1 MLSRVV
7 SVMKQTPVIILL
19 LASMG
24 AVTLVAQRIFTNPRP
39 DAHLKTLFP
48 SAVAFSPLEG
58 TPLHF
63 KAYAVDPKAN
73 PTAQPIGVA
82 FWTTDLVPKEHGY
95 HGPIHMLV
103 GMDMKG
109 VLTGLVV
116 DYNSEPYG
124 YFSVDPPKF
133 AAQFKG
139 KNIRDQFRVGGDI
152 DAVSR
157 ASITMNSAAR
167 AVRDSS
173 RQVARALLS
182 PDTVKPPDFALGRP
196 LDVARGKQ

>member
-1 MLSRVV
+1 
-7 SVMKQTPVIILL
+7 MKQTPVILLL
-19 LASMG
+19 LASLG

-58 TPLHF
+58 APLHF
-63 KAYAVDPKAN
+63 RAYAVDPKAN
-73 PTAQPIGVA
+73 PAAPPIGVA

-124 YFSVDPPKF
+124 YFSVDPPRF

-139 KNIRDQFRVGGDI
+139 KSIRDQFRVGGDI

-173 RQVARALLS
+173 RQIARALLT
-182 PDTVKPPDFALGRP
+182 PDAVKPQ
-196 LDVARGKQ
+196 DVARPLAVLGTTVSPPNGRDHP

>member
-1 MLSRVV
+1 MLSRSFSYMVR
-7 SVMKQTPVIILL
+7 SKTLFAVIGLVACVGTI
-19 LASMG
+19 S
-24 AVTLVAQRIFTNPRP
+24 LVAQRIFTNPRP
-39 DAHLKTLFP
+39 DAHLKVLFP

-63 KAYAVDPKAN
+63 KAYAVDPK
-73 PTAQPIGVA
+73 TAPGAPPIGLA
-82 FWTTDLVPKEHGY
+82 FWTTDLVPEEHGY

-139 KNIRDQFRVGGDI
+139 KSIRDQFRVGADI

-157 ASITMNSAAR
+157 ASITMTSAAR

-173 RQVARALLS
+173 RLMARAYLS
-182 PDTVKPPDFALGRP
+182 PDAVKP
-196 LDVARGKQ
+196 LDVAPGKPQ

>member
-1 MLSRVV
+1 
-7 SVMKQTPVIILL
+7 MKQTSVILLL

-39 DAHLKTLFP
+39 DAHLKALFP

-63 KAYAVDPKAN
+63 NAYAVDPKAN
-73 PTAQPIGVA
+73 PGAPPIGVA
-82 FWTTDLVPKEHGY
+82 FWTTDVVPNEHGY

-139 KNIRDQFRVGGDI
+139 KSIRDQFRVGGDI
-152 DAVSR
+152 EAVSR

-173 RQVARALLS
+173 RQIARALLS
-182 PDTVKPPDFALGRP
+182 PDAVK
-196 LDVARGKQ
+196 Q

>member
-1 MLSRVV
+1 MTHL
-7 SVMKQTPVIILL
+7 KQSSIALVLL
-19 LASMG
+19 VGTAT
-24 AVTLVAQRIFTNPRP
+24 VTLVAQRIFTNPRP

-48 SAVAFSPLEG
+48 GAVSFSPLEG

-63 KAYAVDPKAN
+63 KAYGVDPKTSPN
-73 PTAQPIGVA
+73 AQPIGFA
-82 FWTTDLVPKEHGY
+82 FWTTDLVPQEHGY

-103 GMDMKG
+103 GIDLKG

-124 YFSVDPPKF
+124 YFSVDPAKF

-139 KNIRDQFRVGGDI
+139 KSVRDQFRVGDDI

-157 ASITMNSAAR
+157 ASITMTSAAR

-173 RQVARALLS
+173 RMIARALLS
-182 PDTVKPPDFALGRP
+182 PDAVK
-196 LDVARGKQ
+196 Q

>member
-1 MLSRVV
+1 MKKT
-7 SVMKQTPVIILL
+7 SVLIVL
-19 LASMG
+19 LASVG
-24 AVTLVAQRIFTNPRP
+24 AITVIAQQRIFTNPRP
-39 DAHLKTLFP
+39 DAHLKALFP
-48 SAVAFSPLEG
+48 SAVAFSPLGG

-63 KAYAVDPKAN
+63 KAYAVDPKSKPSAE
-73 PTAQPIGVA
+73 PIGVA
-82 FWTTDLVPKEHGY
+82 FWTTDLVPQEHGY

-139 KNIRDQFRVGGDI
+139 KSIRDQFRVGADI

-182 PDTVKPPDFALGRP
+182 PDSVKP
-196 LDVARGKQ
+196 Q